1 MNALLKAAD
10 VLDRVPRALGKL
22 AGWLILPLI
31 AIIMF
36 DVITRKIDT
45 FRIGLSELTW
55 YWLIEPIKLQDMQ
68 WHLHGVLLL
77 MSFGFAYLMNAHVR
91 VDIFREKLSRRGQA
105 WVEFWG
111 LLVMAMPYLM
121 LVTYFAIIFVK
132 ISFAQG
138 EGSESLT
145 GITHRYI
152 VKSFTVVGFGL
163 ALSAVVATFIRLGV
177 FLFGPPGL
185 RARAGGDLH
194 IFAHEE
200 EEQLE
205 DEARAV
211 VGDAGVAPKESKERS

>member
-1 MNALLKAAD
+1 MNALLKAANL
-10 VLDRVPRALGKL
+10 LDRIPRALGKL
-22 AGWLILPLI
+22 AAWLILPLI

-36 DVITRKIDT
+36 DVITRKIDY
-45 FRIGLSELTW
+45 FRIGLSELSW
-55 YWLIEPIKLQDMQ
+55 YWLIEPIKLQDME

-77 MSFGFAYLMNAHVR
+77 MAFGFTYLMNGHVR

-132 ISFAQG
+132 ISIQQG

-152 VKSFTVVGFGL
+152 VKSFTVVGFL
-163 ALSAVVATFIRLGV
+163 IALSAVVATFIRLSV
-177 FLFGPPGL
+177 FLFGAPA
-185 RARAGGDLH
+185 ARAQVEEDLH
-194 IFAHEE
+194 IFAHED

-205 DEARAV
+205 EEARIV
-211 VGDAGVAPKESKERS
+211 VQEAESAYKGEH

>member
-1 MNALLKAAD
+1 MNALLKAANL
-10 VLDRVPRALGKL
+10 LDRIPRELGKL
-22 AGWLILPLI
+22 AAWLILPLI

-36 DVITRKIDT
+36 DVITRKIDY

-55 YWLIEPIKLQDMQ
+55 YWLIEPIKLQDME

-77 MSFGFAYLMNAHVR
+77 MAFGFTYLMNGHVR

-111 LLVMAMPYLM
+111 LLAMAMPYLI

-132 ISFAQG
+132 ISIQQG

-152 VKSFTVVGFGL
+152 VKSFTIVGFMI
-163 ALSAVVATFIRLGV
+163 ALSAVLATFIRLSV
-177 FLFGPPGL
+177 FLFGAPA
-185 RARAGGDLH
+185 ARAQVEEDLH
-194 IFAHEE
+194 IFAHED

-205 DEARAV
+205 EEARIV
-211 VGDAGVAPKESKERS
+211 VQEAESAHKGEH

>member
-1 MNALLKAAD
+1 MEALLKLAN
-10 VLDRVPRALGKL
+10 VLDRVPRFLGKL
-22 AGWLILPLI
+22 AGWIILPLI

-36 DVITRKIDT
+36 DVITRKIDY

-55 YWLIEPIKLQDMQ
+55 YWLIEPIKLQDME

-105 WVEFWG
+105 WVEFMG
-111 LLVMAMPYLM
+111 LLVMAMPYLL

-132 ISFAQG
+132 ISIEQN

-177 FLFGPPGL
+177 FLFGPLGL
-185 RARAGGDLH
+185 RLQAEKDLH

-200 EEQLE
+200 EKQLE
-205 DEARAV
+205 EEARV
-211 VGDAGVAPKESKERS
+211 VVEEAGIAPKERS

>member
-1 MNALLKAAD
+1 MEALLKLAN
-10 VLDRVPRALGKL
+10 VLDRVPRFLGKL
-22 AGWLILPLI
+22 AGWIILPLI

-36 DVITRKIDT
+36 DVITRKIDY

-55 YWLIEPIKLQDMQ
+55 YWLIEPIKLQDME

-105 WVEFWG
+105 WVEFMG
-111 LLVMAMPYLM
+111 LLVMAMPYLL

-132 ISFAQG
+132 ISIDQN

-177 FLFGPPGL
+177 FLFGPLGL
-185 RARAGGDLH
+185 RLQAEKDLH

-200 EEQLE
+200 EKQLE
-205 DEARAV
+205 EEARV
-211 VGDAGVAPKESKERS
+211 VVEDAGLAPKEGRKP

>member
-1 MNALLKAAD
+1 MEALLKLAD
-10 VLDRVPRALGKL
+10 VLDRIPRTLGKL
-22 AGWLILPLI
+22 AGWIILPLI

-36 DVITRKIDT
+36 DVITRKIDY

-55 YWLIEPIKLQDMQ
+55 YWLIEPIKLQDME

-105 WVEFWG
+105 WVEFMG
-111 LLVMAMPYLM
+111 LLVMAMPYLL
-121 LVTYFAIIFVK
+121 LVTYFAFIFVK
-132 ISFAQG
+132 ISIDQN

-163 ALSAVVATFIRLGV
+163 ALSAVMATFIRLGV
-177 FLFGPPGL
+177 FLFGPLGL
-185 RARAGGDLH
+185 RLQAEKDLH

-200 EEQLE
+200 EKQLE
-205 DEARAV
+205 EEARV
-211 VGDAGVAPKESKERS
+211 VVEEAGLAPKERS

>member
-1 MNALLKAAD
+1 MNALIKLAN
-10 VLDRVPRALGKL
+10 VLDRVPRYLGKA
-22 AGWLILPLI
+22 AGWLIIPLI

-36 DVITRKIDT
+36 DVITRKIDY

-105 WVEFWG
+105 WVEFLG
-111 LLVMAMPYLM
+111 LMVMAMPYLI
-121 LVTYFAIIFVK
+121 LVTYFAVIFVT
-132 ISFAQG
+132 ISIQQG

-163 ALSAVVATFIRLGV
+163 ALSAVIATFIRLSV
-177 FLFGPPGL
+177 FLFGSPAL
-185 RARAGGDLH
+185 RAQVQGDLH

-200 EEQLE
+200 EKQLE
-205 DEARAV
+205 EEARTAV
-211 VGDAGVAPKESKERS
+211 EEAGIAPKEGS

>member
-1 MNALLKAAD
+1 MEALLKLAN
-10 VLDRVPRALGKL
+10 VLDRIPRFLGKL
-22 AGWLILPLI
+22 AGWIILPLI

-36 DVITRKIDT
+36 DVITRKIDY

-91 VDIFREKLSRRGQA
+91 VDIFRERLSRRGQA
-105 WVEFWG
+105 WVEFMG
-111 LLVMAMPYLM
+111 LLVMAMPYLI
-121 LVTYFAIIFVK
+121 LVAYFAFIFVS
-132 ISFAQG
+132 ISIQQN

-145 GITHRYI
+145 GIPKRYI

-177 FLFGPPGL
+177 FLFGPLGL
-185 RARAGGDLH
+185 RLQAEKDLH

-200 EEQLE
+200 EKQLE
-205 DEARAV
+205 EEARV
-211 VGDAGVAPKESKERS
+211 VVEEAGVTPSERS